1 MFGAGNGASRWE
13 RVGKKRFAQPAH
25 STSREVLKDDVV
37 RFVFRNM
44 MFNHGISC
52 EVCCGKTSVSKNKL
66 LEFINDSL
74 FLISKDSR
82 LSL

>member
-1 MFGAGNGASRWE
+1 MEMGGQ
-13 RVGKKRFAQPAH
+13 KRFAQPAH
-25 STSREVLKDDVV
+25 NTSREVLKDDVV

-52 EVCCGKTSVSKNKL
+52 QVCRGKKSVSKNKL